1 MDSRYLV
8 KQILD
13 RDLGTL
19 FSGSGNWRSLDL
31 RKNILEMHSKRE
43 MEDIGGFMVSGGT
56 NFG

>member
-1 MDSRYLV
+1 V